1 MTWERLS
8 GKPGTYDSKQ
18 PPYAAEIRTANTF
31 VGGWRVA
38 QYEEYKDLVG
48 PLSGLSAPRWIAVLM
63 LEGKPAIALT
73 SEGRQIRVVSD
84 GRFPDPFVPTP
95 TTLMLKRLSKRR
107 WSNSAKQ

>member
-8 GKPGTYDSKQ
+8 SKPGTYDSKQ

-38 QYEEYKDLVG
+38 QYEEYKDFVG
-48 PLSGLSAPRWIAVLM
+48 WIAVLM

-95 TTLMLKRLSKRR
+95 TTLMEWVELLQRLKEECLIRD
-107 WSNSAKQ
+107 